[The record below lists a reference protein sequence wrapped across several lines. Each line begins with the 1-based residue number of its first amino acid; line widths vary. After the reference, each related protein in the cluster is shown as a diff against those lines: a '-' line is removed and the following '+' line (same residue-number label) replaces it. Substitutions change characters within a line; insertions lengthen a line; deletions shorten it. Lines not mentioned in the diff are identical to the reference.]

1 MSYIAERGADTR
13 GNFTPIVMVV
23 LASTILGA
31 SLGILIADRDAFLGL
46 KGRIAAQ
53 IAWNTSIPTAA
64 AKSETPKNGSLNAMK
79 SQAPPASGTLSTG
92 LSSISAIQYSSQTD
106 FTQLAFDLGD
116 MDLIRTGKLKSPDRI
131 YIDLQDTHPQKRARK
146 GLKAQKRL
154 IIDGDLL
161 ARVRIAHW
169 ESGAMR
175 IVLDLK
181 RSCNFT
187 YQVSPGASSRLTVKI
202 RPRATG
208 ASIS

>member
-1 MSYIAERGADTR
+1 MSYIAERGPETR
-13 GNFTPIVMVV
+13 GNFTPTVMVV
-23 LASTILGA
+23 LAATILGA

-46 KGRIAAQ
+46 KGIIAAQ
-53 IAWNTSIPTAA
+53 IAGNTRIPTAGT
-64 AKSETPKNGSLNAMK
+64 KSEIPKNGSLNATK
-79 SQAPPASGTLSTG
+79 SQPTPASGVISTG
-92 LSSISAIQYSSQTD
+92 LSSISAIQYSCQTD

-116 MDLIRTGKLKSPDRI
+116 MDLIRAGKLKSPDRI
-131 YIDLQDTHPQKRARK
+131 YIDLQDTHPQRRAPK

-154 IIDGDLL
+154 TIDGDLL

-187 YQVSPGASSRLTVKI
+187 YEISPGASSCLTIKI
-202 RPRATG
+202 RPRATE